1 MYRKTSL
8 ETIPDES
15 ENKEIMNDDKTPLL
29 PYSRVKLFKRRW
41 LMLLIFSLNTM
52 SNGVLFMGLSS
63 ISNVSAR
70 YYNVSTVLIEW
81 LSNMYMVVYVFTAL
95 PAAYVMSRVGIRP
108 IMVVGAAL
116 DATATGLHYT
126 GYRNVNFHFVIIGQ
140 IFAALAFGMILQVPG
155 QLSATWF
162 PENERG
168 TATAIGVFMN
178 ILGVA
183 IGFVQPTH
191 MVKDSL
197 DNSIVEIG
205 LKHLYLSQMIVVIIV
220 LIFTAVFFQNE
231 PPAPPTLLQP
241 TTDDDVKF
249 VDTLKALVK
258 DKNFL
263 LMSQAY
269 GIYYGLYV
277 TFSVLLNSYVTSSF
291 PNGYASTVGWMGF
304 SCDSLAIFSCLF
316 IGLWLDRYHHHKAM
330 AVLLN
335 SCSLITWLAFILILT
350 RAPNIVGLFV
360 TYSAL
365 GVVGVPYFSC
375 GIEQAAEMT
384 YPVPEGTSSAVILIL
399 GNLYGFIF
407 ILVLGVLNQAGH
419 IQLSGFII
427 AGLYLLSTALSCI
440 SKTDL
445 RRCRAAEEAEAD
457 RLNKSEND
465 FFKGWVH
472 VHLVNKPIKKVKFLN
487 K

>member
-1 MYRKTSL
+1 
-8 ETIPDES
+8 
-15 ENKEIMNDDKTPLL
+15 
-29 PYSRVKLFKRRW
+29 
-41 LMLLIFSLNTM
+41 
-52 SNGVLFMGLSS
+52 MGLSS

-70 YYNVSTVLIEW
+70 YYNVSTVFIEW

-108 IMVVGAAL
+108 IMIVGAAL

-126 GYRNVNFHFVIIGQ
+126 GYRNVNFHFVMIGQ
-140 IFAALAFGMILQVPG
+140 FFAALACGMILQVPG
-155 QLSATWF
+155 QLSSTWF

-191 MVKDSL
+191 MVIDSL
-197 DNSIVEIG
+197 DDRRIVEMG

-220 LIFTAVFFQNE
+220 FIVTSLFFQNE
-231 PPAPPTLLQP
+231 PPSPPIILQP
-241 TTDDDVKF
+241 ITDADAKF

-269 GIYYGLYV
+269 GIYYGLYA

-291 PNGYASTVGWMGF
+291 PNGYATTVGWMGF

-316 IGLWLDRYHHHKAM
+316 IGLWLDRYHRHKAM

-335 SCSLITWLAFILILT
+335 TCSLITWLAFILILT

-360 TYSAL
+360 MYSVL

-407 ILVLGVLNQAGH
+407 ILVLGELNQAGH

-445 RRCRAAEEAEAD
+445 RRRHAAEEAEAD
-457 RLNKSEND
+457 RLSKSGKD
-465 FFKGWVH
+465 FYKGWVH
-472 VHLVNKPIKKVKFLN
+472 VHLENKPIKKVKSVN